1 MKKRIFWSILLSCFL
16 TLLVTAAFV
25 TSVLYVNSWEEYKR
39 EIETEVLYVGEAV
52 NVMDASDGEASRYL
66 EEVGRSTKNRIT
78 LIAADGS
85 VLFDSYADEEDLDN
99 HLSRPEIA
107 AALADGSGQAE
118 RLSDTFGERSY
129 YSALRLEDGSVLRI
143 GGTAKS
149 VLGIV
154 GNALAWIVI
163 VSVFVLLITV
173 LAASL
178 LTGTIIKP
186 INKIDLNAPLA
197 APAYD
202 ELSPLLLRM
211 EKQNARINKQIR
223 ELRKQQ
229 EEFNYITG
237 NMGEGLVI
245 FDDHGTVLT
254 LNSSA
259 ESILGL

>member
-178 LTGTIIKP
+178 LTGTITNRSIKSTSMRRW
-186 INKIDLNAPLA
+186 PLPPTTNSHRSCCGWKSKT
-197 APAYD
+197 PASTSKSANC
-202 ELSPLLLRM
+202 ESNR
-211 EKQNARINKQIR
+211 R
-223 ELRKQQ
+223 
-229 EEFNYITG
+229 
-237 NMGEGLVI
+237 
-245 FDDHGTVLT
+245 
-254 LNSSA
+254 NST
-259 ESILGL
+259 I

>member
-118 RLSDTFGERSY
+118 RQSDTFGE
-129 YSALRLEDGSVLRI
+129 I
-143 GGTAKS
+143 GRAH
-149 VLGIV
+149 V
-154 GNALAWIVI
+154 
-163 VSVFVLLITV
+163 
-173 LAASL
+173 
-178 LTGTIIKP
+178 
-186 INKIDLNAPLA
+186 
-197 APAYD
+197 
-202 ELSPLLLRM
+202 
-211 EKQNARINKQIR
+211 
-223 ELRKQQ
+223 
-229 EEFNYITG
+229 
-237 NMGEGLVI
+237 
-245 FDDHGTVLT
+245 
-254 LNSSA
+254 
-259 ESILGL
+259 